1 MKSIKLGE
9 VARIYNGNSINEK
22 VKAKNFTGLPM
33 GTPYIAT
40 KDISYTRQVD
50 YENGVKIPTANEGEF
65 KLAKKGAVLLC
76 AEGGSAGRKMAIIE
90 RDVFFG
96 NKLFCFE
103 CDTGLNSKFLF
114 YYLQA
119 PTFQDLF
126 KSSITG
132 LIGGVSLEK
141 VRNLP
146 IVLPS
151 LQKQTEIVEKL
162 DSAFEEIYSLE
173 AKVRNE
179 IDTIEQLFQ
188 GLIDWKFE
196 DISDSAKQFRLEEF
210 CTKIQDGSHFSP
222 KEQISEPKDGWFPYL
237 TSKNVRN
244 NYVDLKDITYI
255 NAEFHQ
261 GIYQRCNPEYGDLL
275 LTKDGV
281 NTGNVTI
288 NTLTFPFSLL
298 SSVCILKVKKDLL
311 DATYL
316 KFYLQSSKGNRNILG
331 DMTGAA
337 IKRIILKTIKNL
349 SIPIVEIERQR
360 ELGESLESNL
370 LSINAYKVGLKNK
383 ISLIESLRQSFL
395 ANLLSQEEVVV

>member
-1 MKSIKLGE
+1 VKSIKLGE